1 MTRWMRTIGLAGGVA
16 MLASIANAEPAA
28 DSSALSKPDLIYG
41 GELMTPD
48 EIADYNRR
56 LSGDITPDQRE
67 EFMREH
73 KERMDERASERGV
86 AVKDPTKPA
95 QDDIGGSKGG
105 GGGGGNIPG
114 GVGSGPS
121 GIGGVGGAGSGG
133 GVGP

>member
-1 MTRWMRTIGLAGGVA
+1 MARWMRAIGMAGGLA
-16 MLASIANAEPAA
+16 MLALVSNAA
-28 DSSALSKPDLIYG
+28 DPTDSSSLSKPDLIYG

-48 EIADYNRR
+48 EIADYDRR
-56 LSGDITPDQRE
+56 LSGDITPDERE
-67 EFMREH
+67 KFMREH
-73 KERMDERASERGV
+73 RERMDERASERGV

-95 QDDIGGSKGG
+95 QDDVGGSKGG